1 MTKTEIKPHVKQEL
15 ALRSSA
21 DIILLGGSKGGGKSW
36 TIRIAPLRHIARQGY
51 HAVTFRRSLPKI
63 RASGGLWDKSMELY
77 PKLGGHPNRSE
88 RKWEFPSGATIK
100 FWHLSSTDSWTD
112 WQGSEVSMFN
122 FDQLEEFTQTQ
133 FLKILGCGRS
143 TCGVKPQI
151 LATINPDAK
160 SWLRGV
166 VDWWLAADGYID
178 LEKNGVIRYF
188 TIVNDEDS
196 NAQFLWVDKDWRDAN
211 DQPPKSITF
220 IVSDIWDN
228 PTLLKENPEYL
239 SSLQAQNAVDRERFL
254 GIRGRG
260 GNWNIVESA
269 GLLFR
274 AEWLEVIDKIPS
286 DYRPD
291 PKRSVRFWDLAAT
304 VQTYS
309 DPSASVKM
317 TRIGDDEKTAI
328 YYISDVTN
336 DVMTPDAIER
346 KIVGAANMDG
356 RMVSTRWEQE
366 RGGSAPIR
374 DSAMRVR
381 SLTGLNAGGILAWGD
396 KIERSKGLSAA
407 AEQGRVKLLKN
418 DRWNSMFLN
427 QLQGFPDQVDHDDM
441 VDAASYAYNYLANYA
456 PVSMGSF
463 KH

>member
-1 MTKTEIKPHVKQEL
+1 L
-15 ALRSSA
+15 
-21 DIILLGGSKGGGKSW
+21 
-36 TIRIAPLRHIARQGY
+36 
-51 HAVTFRRSLPKI
+51 F
-63 RASGGLWDKSMELY
+63 DKAFELY
-77 PKLGGHPNRSE
+77 PKLGAQVNLSQL
-88 RKWEFPSGATIK
+88 KFTFPSGASIK
-100 FWHLSSTDSWTD
+100 YWHLSKSTSWAD
-112 WQGSEVSMFN
+112 WFGSEVSFFA
-122 FDQLEEFTQTQ
+122 FDQIEEFQQTQ

-143 TCGVKPQI
+143 TCNVKPQI
-151 LATINPDAK
+151 FATCNPDAS
-160 SWLRGV
+160 SWV
-166 VDWWLAADGYID
+166 KNFISWYLAPDGYID
-178 LEKNGVIRYF
+178 LEKNGKIRYF
-188 TIVNDEDS
+188 TVVQDTDDQ
-196 NAQFLWVDKDWRDAN
+196 AQFQFVDEDWRDAN
-211 DQPPKSITF
+211 GMPPKSMTF
-220 IVSDIWDN
+220 IVSDVFDN
-228 PTLLKENPEYL
+228 PALLKANPEYL
-239 SSLQAQNAVDRERFL
+239 SSLMAQNAVDRARFL
-254 GIRGRG
+254 GERGRG

-274 AEWLEVIDKIPS
+274 AEWFEVIDKIPS

-356 RMVSTRWEQE
+356 RMVSARWEQE
-366 RGGSAPIR
+366 RSGSAPIR

-381 SLTGLNAGGILAWGD
+381 GLTGFNAAGILAWGD

-407 AEQGRVKLLKN
+407 AEQGRVKLLKS

>member
-1 MTKTEIKPHVKQEL
+1 
-15 ALRSSA
+15 
-21 DIILLGGSKGGGKSW
+21 
-36 TIRIAPLRHIARQGY
+36 
-51 HAVTFRRSLPKI
+51 
-63 RASGGLWDKSMELY
+63 
-77 PKLGGHPNRSE
+77 
-88 RKWEFPSGATIK
+88 
-100 FWHLSSTDSWTD
+100 
-112 WQGSEVSMFN
+112 
-122 FDQLEEFTQTQ
+122 
-133 FLKILGCGRS
+133 
-143 TCGVKPQI
+143 
-151 LATINPDAK
+151 
-160 SWLRGV
+160 
-166 VDWWLAADGYID
+166 
-178 LEKNGVIRYF
+178 
-188 TIVNDEDS
+188 
-196 NAQFLWVDKDWRDAN
+196 
-211 DQPPKSITF
+211 
-220 IVSDIWDN
+220 
-228 PTLLKENPEYL
+228 
-239 SSLQAQNAVDRERFL
+239 
-254 GIRGRG
+254 
-260 GNWNIVESA
+260 VESA

-274 AEWLEVIDKIPS
+274 AEWFEVIDKIPS

-356 RMVSTRWEQE
+356 RMVSARWEQE

-381 SLTGLNAGGILAWGD
+381 GLTGFNAAGVLAWGD
-396 KIERSKGLSAA
+396 KIERSKGYSAA
-407 AEQGRVKLLKN
+407 VEQGRVKLIRN

-427 QLQGFPDQVDHDDM
+427 QHQGFPDQVDHDDM